1 MTAKMS
7 SLFILCLALL
17 LFTTSAAA
25 RQRAIT
31 ADELIATYTIGHSF
45 GGSSLTLAADGRYK
59 IESSDCTTAYHD
71 SGTYTYSEGVLRFS
85 VLKKTA
91 HRRGDERETNM
102 LDAAGRKEIYGVAD
116 EAAPAR
122 SFKLMPVR
130 WSERLYLMD
139 ADDLDSFAGAINLG
153 LEPRA
158 SLSTHHY
165 YGAFYLRDG
174 DERKKVEGSP
184 SLPEKQRA
192 LLLDT
197 PVTATIL
204 SVEKTAKGDVAIIDK
219 GSRDKLRIGM
229 RMLGADEEPSPWS
242 GAEVVAV
249 EEGSSRVKLGGEM
262 KAGDK
267 LSTKYEPREYR

>member
-1 MTAKMS
+1 M
-7 SLFILCLALL
+7 
-17 LFTTSAAA
+17 
-25 RQRAIT
+25 
-31 ADELIATYTIGHSF
+31 
-45 GGSSLTLAADGRYK
+45 LT
-59 IESSDCTTAYHD
+59 
-71 SGTYTYSEGVLRFS
+71 
-85 VLKKTA
+85 
-91 HRRGDERETNM
+91 
-102 LDAAGRKEIYGVAD
+102 AAGRKAIYGVAD
-116 EAAPAR
+116 EDEPAT
-122 SFKLMPVR
+122 SFELVPVR

-139 ADDLDSFAGAINLG
+139 ADNLDRFANAINLS
-153 LEPRA
+153 LEPRSA
-158 SLSTHHY
+158 LGTEHY
-165 YGAFYLRDG
+165 YGEFYLRNG

-219 GSRDKLRIGM
+219 GSRDKLRVGM

-249 EEGSSRVKLGGEM
+249 AEDSARVKLSGEM